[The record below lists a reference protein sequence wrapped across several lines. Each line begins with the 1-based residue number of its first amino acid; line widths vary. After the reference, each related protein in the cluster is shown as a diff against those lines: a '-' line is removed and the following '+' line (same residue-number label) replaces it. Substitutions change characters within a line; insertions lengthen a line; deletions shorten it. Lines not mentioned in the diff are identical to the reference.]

1 VSFADGAFPVFLW
14 AAVML
19 CALLR
24 RGAHGRV
31 ATVLGALAAA
41 LLVDLTWL
49 VALRPHTPLASPWG
63 VAIQRFAGPLVAP
76 PSLLRV
82 LVGSALFVAAMLV
95 ARRAA
100 LRADEPTQ
108 VARARALGV
117 ATLLGVAAFVV
128 AAVTHR
134 LDDLARIL
142 ATAAHPLWLA
152 LWGFAWGAA
161 TTIDGRRGAQQL
173 GLFLLS
179 ALFYQSWAATMP
191 GAYRFLFGLIVATVV
206 LDYWLARLIDA
217 RADAG
222 ARRAMLVASLVANLG
237 ILGVFKYAD
246 FVGENLFTLARLLG
260 RPATWNPWHLV
271 LPAGI
276 SFHTFQSLSYTVD
289 VYRRRLRPT
298 ASLLEFATFVLFF
311 PQLVAGPIVRA
322 DEFLPQ
328 IAAPP
333 AVDEARALAGLWR
346 IALGLAKKLWL
357 ADTLALTLT
366 DRVFAHP
373 EQFSALENL
382 LGVYGYAFQ
391 IYLDFSAYSDI
402 AVGAAALLGFA
413 LPENFR
419 APYRSGDLAAFWR
432 RWHISL
438 SSWLRDYLYIPL
450 GGSRDGEARTYRN
463 LALTMLLG
471 GLWHGAA
478 WTFVVWGLLHGGGL
492 AVTRAV
498 QRPAR
503 PARRARHS
511 AAPRRR
517 VAAPRARVALAR
529 AALGRRRRLRA
540 AVRVA
545 PRRRARDLPLR
556 RLRLDLLPRPALRRR
571 PRGAR
576 SARDAHPR
584 RRQRPPRLCRRAARR
599 RAHAPRARAAAVGA
613 ARRLRARAVVAAGG
627 AARRGGSRVA
637 GARAAVGSAFHLL
650 PVLTGQCAGSGR
662 AVGGAGRYSRT
673 AAFWSVRSTKPASR
687 SRSSPG
693 STSLRV
699 DGTYSPPRKT
709 WTARRPLFDVQTSRT
724 PSGA

>member
-419 APYRSGDLAAFWR
+419 APYQSGDLAAFWR

-498 QRPAR
+498 QRRWDRSPAAR
-503 PARRARHS
+503 PARD
-511 AAPRRR
+511 
-517 VAAPRARVALAR
+517 VAALALVALVAGALH
-529 AALGRRRRLRA
+529 AALRG
-540 AVRVA
+540 
-545 PRRRARDLPLR
+545 PLGALATA
-556 RLRLDLLPRPALRRR
+556 LRLDVAWLHLGLAWLW
-571 PRGAR
+571 
-576 SARDAHPR
+576 
-584 RRQRPPRLCRRAARR
+584 L
-599 RAHAPRARAAAVGA
+599 APLWAAVGA
-613 ARRLRARAVVAAGG
+613 FAQRSGWRRAAALATFHYVAFGWIFFRAPRFADARAVLAQLATLTRDAANVPRAFVVALLVAALTHLAPERPQAILRDAFVRAPWWLRAALLVAAGLTLR
-627 AARRGGSRVA
+627 ALAR
-637 GARAAVGSAFHLL
+637 
-650 PVLTGQCAGSGR
+650 P
-662 AVGGAGRYSRT
+662 
-673 AAFWSVRSTKPASR
+673 SVVPFI
-687 SRSSPG
+687 
-693 STSLRV
+693 
-699 DGTYSPPRKT
+699 Y
-709 WTARRPLFDVQTSRT
+709 FQF
-724 PSGA
+724 

>member
-1 VSFADGAFPVFLW
+1 VSFADGAFPIFLW

-19 CALLR
+19 CVLLR
-24 RGAHGRV
+24 RGPQRPSESV
-31 ATVLGALAAA
+31 FGALAVG
-41 LLVDLTWL
+41 LLADLTWI
-49 VALRPHTPLASPWG
+49 VALRPHTPLSSPWG
-63 VAIQRFAGPLVAP
+63 LALQRLAGPLAAS
-76 PSLLRV
+76 PSPLR
-82 LVGSALFVAAMLV
+82 LAVGAALFVAAMLA

-100 LRADEPTQ
+100 LRPDEPAQ

-128 AAVTHR
+128 AALTHR
-134 LDDLARIL
+134 LDALSRLL
-142 ATAAHPLWLA
+142 ATIAHPIWLA

-161 TTIDGRRGAQQL
+161 GVVEGRRAAQQL

-191 GAYRFLFGLIVATVV
+191 GAYRFLLGLIVATIV
-206 LDYWLARLIDA
+206 LDYWLARLIEA
-217 RADAG
+217 RADEG
-222 ARRAMLVASLVANLG
+222 PRRAMLVASLVANLG

-246 FVGENLFTLARLLG
+246 FLGENLFTLARLLG
-260 RPATWNPWHLV
+260 RRAEWSTWNLV

-402 AVGAAALLGFA
+402 AVGAAALLGFT

-498 QRPAR
+498 QRRWDRSPAAR
-503 PARRARHS
+503 PARDL
-511 AAPRRR
+511 AAFT
-517 VAAPRARVALAR
+517 L
-529 AALGRRRRLRA
+529 AALVAGALHLALRG
-540 AVRVA
+540 
-545 PRRRARDLPLR
+545 PLSSLATA
-556 RLRLDLLPRPALRRR
+556 LRLDVAWLHLGLAWLW
-571 PRGAR
+571 
-576 SARDAHPR
+576 
-584 RRQRPPRLCRRAARR
+584 L
-599 RAHAPRARAAAVGA
+599 APLWAAVGA
-613 ARRLRARAVVAAGG
+613 FALRAGRRRAAALATFHYVAFAWVFFRAPRFADARAVLGQLATLTGDTANVPRAFVVALAVAALAHLAPERPQALVREAFVRAPWWLRAALLVAAGL
-627 AARRGGSRVA
+627 ALRALARP
-637 GARAAVGSAFHLL
+637 AVVPFIYF
-650 PVLTGQCAGSGR
+650 Q
-662 AVGGAGRYSRT
+662 
-673 AAFWSVRSTKPASR
+673 F
-687 SRSSPG
+687 
-693 STSLRV
+693 
-699 DGTYSPPRKT
+699 
-709 WTARRPLFDVQTSRT
+709 
-724 PSGA
+724 

>member
-1 VSFADGAFPVFLW
+1 MSFADGAFPIFLW

-24 RGAHGRV
+24 RGPQRPIESV
-31 ATVLGALAAA
+31 VGAFAVGLLA
-41 LLVDLTWL
+41 DLTWI
-49 VALRPHTPLASPWG
+49 VALRPHTLLASPWG
-63 VAIQRFAGPLVAP
+63 LALQRLAGPLPAP
-76 PSLLRV
+76 PSPQRLAL
-82 LVGSALFVAAMLV
+82 GTALFVAAML
-95 ARRAA
+95 ASRRAA
-100 LRADEPTQ
+100 LRPDEPTQ
-108 VARARALGV
+108 GARAKALGI
-117 ATLLGVAAFVV
+117 ATLLGVTAVVV
-128 AAVTHR
+128 AALTHR
-134 LDDLARIL
+134 LDALARLL
-142 ATAAHPLWLA
+142 AAVAHPLWLA

-161 TTIDGRRGAQQL
+161 GQAQGRRAAPQL

-179 ALFYQSWAATMP
+179 ALFYQSWAAAMP
-191 GAYRFLFGLIVATVV
+191 GAYRLLLGLIIATIV
-206 LDYWLARLIDA
+206 LDYWLARIIDA
-217 RADAG
+217 RADA
-222 ARRAMLVASLVANLG
+222 APRRAMLIASLVANIG

-246 FVGENLFTLARLLG
+246 FLGENIFTLARIFG
-260 RPATWNPWHLV
+260 RRADWSPWNLV

-333 AVDEARALAGLWR
+333 AVDEARALEGLWR

-402 AVGAAALLGFA
+402 AVGAAALLGFT

-419 APYRSGDLAAFWR
+419 APYRSGDLAAFWH

-450 GGSRDGEARTYRN
+450 GGNRDGETRTYRN

-478 WTFVVWGLLHGGGL
+478 WTFVVWGLLHGVGL

-498 QRPAR
+498 QRRWDRSADPRPGRDLTAFSLAAFGAGVLHAALHSPIGSIAAVLRLDVAWLHLALAWLWIAPFCIAVSVFALRSGWRRAAALVTFHYVAFAWIFFRALRFADARAVLGQLATLTGDTANVPRAFLVSLLVAALTHLAPERPQAMIRDAFVRAPWWLRAAALVAAALILRALAR
-503 PARRARHS
+503 PA
-511 AAPRRR
+511 
-517 VAAPRARVALAR
+517 
-529 AALGRRRRLRA
+529 
-540 AVRVA
+540 
-545 PRRRARDLPLR
+545 
-556 RLRLDLLPRPALRRR
+556 
-571 PRGAR
+571 
-576 SARDAHPR
+576 
-584 RRQRPPRLCRRAARR
+584 
-599 RAHAPRARAAAVGA
+599 
-613 ARRLRARAVVAAGG
+613 VVP
-627 AARRGGSRVA
+627 
-637 GARAAVGSAFHLL
+637 FIYF
-650 PVLTGQCAGSGR
+650 Q
-662 AVGGAGRYSRT
+662 
-673 AAFWSVRSTKPASR
+673 F
-687 SRSSPG
+687 
-693 STSLRV
+693 
-699 DGTYSPPRKT
+699 
-709 WTARRPLFDVQTSRT
+709 
-724 PSGA
+724 